1 MEQQKILEVTAEQLN
16 DAGRTAHD
24 HPPEAKAIADSLT
37 ESPPSQQSVA
47 ALQQATQELLTAY
60 ATLSAALDTAKT
72 LADGKQDPIKAGNN
86 ITIGQDGR
94 TINATTTVTGV
105 TTHKDLS
112 NRDDADQHPISA
124 ITGLTEALETMQ
136 GGLSPEQLELFGKL
150 EDSGVDLNDLVAALK
165 LLHDHDNAD
174 TLSLLTHEG
183 QTLLIDGQ
191 PAETGA
197 GNGSGGEG
205 GGNGGLMPIWG
216 MTGSGST
223 GAISPTPAITSYQE
237 GQQWLVR
244 FNRAGVSR
252 LDIND
257 LGLRDIR
264 GPGGA
269 ALLGDDIRTG
279 SVLHLIDD
287 GTRLVIV
294 GTNTPI
300 AASVSNAN
308 DPTRTVI
315 RSWTPEMIHTAA
327 REAIRLAI
335 TAGAVQ
341 GDVTKL

>member
-1 MEQQKILEVTAEQLN
+1 MSGAKILEVSGKHLN
-16 DAGRTAHD
+16 EAGRTAHS
-24 HPPEAKAIADSLT
+24 HPPEAKAIADTLT

-60 ATLSAALDTAKT
+60 ATLSTALDSAKT
-72 LADGKQDPIKAGNN
+72 LAESKQDTIKAGEN
-86 ITIGQDGR
+86 ITIDQDGR
-94 TINATTTVTGV
+94 TISATTTV
-105 TTHKDLS
+105 
-112 NRDDADQHPISA
+112 
-124 ITGLTEALETMQ
+124 Q
-136 GGLSPEQLELFGKL
+136 GGLSPEQLELFGRL
-150 EDSGVDLNDLVAALK
+150 EDSGVDLNDLMEALK

-174 TLSLLTHEG
+174 TLSLLTHKG
-183 QTLLIDGQ
+183 QTLLIGGQ

-197 GNGSGGEG
+197 GNGSSGEG

-223 GAISPTPAITSYQE
+223 GTISPTPAITSYQE

-252 LDIND
+252 LDINS
-257 LGLRDIR
+257 LGIRDIR
-264 GPGGA
+264 GPEGA
-269 ALLGDDIRTG
+269 PLLGDDIRNG

-287 GTRLVIV
+287 GKRLVIV

-308 DPTRTVI
+308 DPTHTPI
-315 RSWTPEMIHTAA
+315 RSWTSEMIHTAA
-327 REAIRLAI
+327 REAIRRAI